1 MGLKRKKIKIS
12 LEQMMI
18 TKRPKRRMIM
28 NLRMVQMEAG
38 PEGPEVH
45 QVKIHP
51 KRLLDQV
58 KLKSLQPVATRPR
71 RNLAEKKTRKN
82 RSRTKVIISTRAAII
97 TRKVTST
104 EVIIV
109 TEAKKI
115 IIVTTSIVI
124 IRIVI
129 TRVIL
134 TKRIINVITNL
145 IVNLITN
152 LNVNPIINL

>member
-28 NLRMVQMEAG
+28 NLRMVQMEAD

-58 KLKSLQPVATRPR
+58 KLKSLQPVATRAR

-82 RSRTKVIISTRAAII
+82 RSRTKLIISTRAAII

-104 EVIIV
+104 VIIR
-109 TEAKKI
+109 
-115 IIVTTSIVI
+115 IVITRIVI

-129 TRVIL
+129 TRKI
-134 TKRIINVITNL
+134 TAAKVITR
-145 IVNLITN
+145 V
-152 LNVNPIINL
+152 

>member
-28 NLRMVQMEAG
+28 NLRMVQMEAD

-71 RNLAEKKTRKN
+71 RNLAEKKSRTN

-104 EVIIV
+104 EMIIV

-129 TRVIL
+129 IRIVITRIVITRKITAAKVITRVIL
-134 TKRIINVITNL
+134 TKRI
-145 IVNLITN
+145 
-152 LNVNPIINL
+152 